1 MNSAVVIIAMDT
13 SRLIENLRKR
23 WQAFRTANA
32 GNVAMTFGLTL
43 VPLMIS
49 VGAAVDYS
57 RANSIKATMQAALD
71 STALAMSKTAG
82 SINSNDLQTNATAYF
97 TRDLQDAIEHGRA
110 MAASR
115 GKSKRRGKPSGDFS

>member
-97 TRDLQDAIEHGRA
+97 NALFTGRGA
-110 MAASR
+110 HNAQI
-115 GKSKRRGKPSGDFS
+115 